1 MLSEESL
8 ELIVQDHLAELE
20 WQAGH
25 GPDFAPG
32 SGERDTWND
41 IVLRGRLRNAVRN
54 LNPDVP
60 EEYLDQAIGEVITPK
75 SQSAIAE
82 NRRIHQILVEG
93 YRGIEYID
101 HEGNVQNPT
110 IYFLSSQPHKN
121 DYLSLNQVTV
131 ANLDGERRFDVVCY
145 VNGMPLA
152 FIELKK
158 TGANTSVE
166 GAYNQLQTYVQE
178 FGMAFRFANI
188 VIPSDDISAK
198 YGTPFT
204 PWNHFAPWNVD
215 EDGSPVDP
223 NNMVVAGE
231 PVTQLDLLLD
241 GLFNVER
248 FGQLYSDFTAFDDTA
263 EGLVMRIA
271 KPHQLSLIHI

>member
-54 LNPDVP
+54 LNPGVP

-75 SQSAIAE
+75 SQSVIAE

-121 DYLSLNQVTV
+121 DYLSLNQVTIT
-131 ANLDGERRFDVVCY
+131 NLDGERRFDVVCY

-166 GAYNQLQTYVQE
+166 GAYNQLQTYVKE
-178 FGMAFRFANI
+178 FGMAFR
-188 VIPSDDISAK
+188 
-198 YGTPFT
+198 
-204 PWNHFAPWNVD
+204 
-215 EDGSPVDP
+215 
-223 NNMVVAGE
+223 
-231 PVTQLDLLLD
+231 
-241 GLFNVER
+241 
-248 FGQLYSDFTAFDDTA
+248 
-263 EGLVMRIA
+263 
-271 KPHQLSLIHI
+271 LSLIHI

>member
-1 MLSEESL
+1 M
-8 ELIVQDHLAELE
+8 
-20 WQAGH
+20 
-25 GPDFAPG
+25 
-32 SGERDTWND
+32 
-41 IVLRGRLRNAVRN
+41 
-54 LNPDVP
+54 
-60 EEYLDQAIGEVITPK
+60 
-75 SQSAIAE
+75 
-82 NRRIHQILVEG
+82 
-93 YRGIEYID
+93 
-101 HEGNVQNPT
+101 
-110 IYFLSSQPHKN
+110 
-121 DYLSLNQVTV
+121 SLNQVTIT
-131 ANLDGERRFDVVCY
+131 NLDGERRFDVVCY

-166 GAYNQLQTYVQE
+166 GAYNQLQTYVKE

-188 VIPSDDISAK
+188 VIPSDDLSAK

-248 FGQLYSDFTAFDDTA
+248 FGQLYSCLLYTSPSPRD
-263 EGLVMRIA
+263 
-271 KPHQLSLIHI
+271 

>member
-1 MLSEESL
+1 M
-8 ELIVQDHLAELE
+8 
-20 WQAGH
+20 
-25 GPDFAPG
+25 
-32 SGERDTWND
+32 
-41 IVLRGRLRNAVRN
+41 LRGRLRNAVRN
-54 LNPDVP
+54 LNPGVP

-121 DYLSLNQVTV
+121 DYLSLNQVTI

-166 GAYNQLQTYVQE
+166 GAHNQLQTYVKE

-188 VIPSDDISAK
+188 VIPSDDLSAK

-223 NNMVVAGE
+223 TTWLWPASRSRSWTCCLMVCLMWSV
-231 PVTQLDLLLD
+231 LD
-241 GLFNVER
+241 
-248 FGQLYSDFTAFDDTA
+248 SSTATSRRLMTPPKA
-263 EGLVMRIA
+263 WSCASR
-271 KPHQLSLIHI
+271 SRTSTSR